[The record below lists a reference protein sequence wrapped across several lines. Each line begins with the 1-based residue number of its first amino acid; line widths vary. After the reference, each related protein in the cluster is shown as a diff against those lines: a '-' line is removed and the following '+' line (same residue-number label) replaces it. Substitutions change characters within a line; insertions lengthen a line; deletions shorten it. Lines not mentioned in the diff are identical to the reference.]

1 MHAKDTLA
9 LAGFG
14 ALTAG
19 AAALGTKATNDAL
32 YPLSVN
38 LRKPPFQPPRRAFGP
53 LWTALYG
60 LVATAGFRLFRAKKS
75 RKRTLALALWGAQL
89 ATNAAWSALFFGKH
103 RGKAAVADVA
113 VLEGLA
119 VGSIL
124 AAFEVDAPAAT
135 MLAPAAA
142 WVVFASLLN
151 EEVLRRNPV
160 SAFAALP

>member
-19 AAALGTKATNDAL
+19 AAALGAKATDDAL

-38 LRKPPFQPPRRAFGP
+38 LKKAPFQPPRGAFGP

-60 LVATAGFRLFRAKKS
+60 LVAVAGFRLFRAK
-75 RKRTLALALWGAQL
+75 RGRRRTVALALWGTQL
-89 ATNAAWSALFFGKH
+89 VASAAWSKLFFGKH
-103 RGKAAVADVA
+103 RGKAALADVA

-135 MLAPAAA
+135 MLTPAAA
-142 WVVFASLLN
+142 WHVFASVLN
-151 EEVLRRNPV
+151 EEVLRRNPL
-160 SAFAALP
+160 SEFAALP